1 MNAVITIPCYREEMS
16 REEKA
21 SLIQC
26 GKVFGD
32 KYDVVFFVPEKL
44 DCSAYLEILPHARP
58 ERFEDK
64 YFASVS
70 TYSWLLLTP
79 EFYRRFETYEY
90 MLLYQ
95 LDAWA
100 FRDELEYWCRKGYDY
115 IGAPFVQTYGN
126 VEEVVTGNG
135 GFSLRKIS
143 AMLRVLNNT
152 GQRMFTPAQL
162 KAFFKYYI
170 ARGEY
175 FQALKPLLR
184 LSGLYPN
191 TRRKYLE
198 QIRHEK
204 NNSED
209 KVFTFMSKEF
219 TDDGLTMPS
228 IEEAALFSLDID
240 PKRFFQR
247 LPFGCH
253 AWMKGSAPFWKEY
266 IPVLT
271 EEIKVEK

>member
-1 MNAVITIPCYREEMS
+1 MNAVIAIPCYREKMN

-21 SLIQC
+21 ALIQC
-26 GKVFGD
+26 SNVFGT
-32 KYDVVFFVPEKL
+32 KYDVVFFVPESL
-44 DCSAYLEILPHARP
+44 ECSAYLEILPHARL
-58 ERFEDK
+58 ERFDDK
-64 YFASVS
+64 FFTSIS

-79 EFYRRFETYEY
+79 EFYLRFQAYEY
-90 MLLYQ
+90 MLIYQ
-95 LDAWA
+95 LDAWV

-115 IGAPFVQTYGN
+115 IGAPFVQKYGN
-126 VEEVVTGNG
+126 VEEVVAGNG

-152 GQRMFTPAQL
+152 GRRMFTPAQL
-162 KAFFKYYI
+162 KDFFKYYI

-191 TRRKYLE
+191 TRGKYLE

-219 TDDGLTMPS
+219 TDDGLTMPA

-247 LPFGCH
+247 LPFGAH
-253 AWMKGSAPFWKEY
+253 AWMKDSAPFWKEY
-266 IPVLT
+266 IPVLSKN
-271 EEIKVEK
+271 EVS